1 MYIVLIVIAA
11 ILVAIVLMYNSLI
24 VKRNQVDN
32 VFATTDVML
41 KKRYDL
47 VPNLVNTVK
56 GYTSHERELLEEI
69 TKLRAQAMENRG
81 HADAQVEI
89 DNIFGKLLGRLFMV
103 VENYPELKASDNYMH
118 LQRTLTELEE
128 QISAARRAYNAAVTD
143 YNTAIQVFPT
153 NIFATMMNFRMRKLF
168 ETLEE
173 EKKVVD
179 AGEILKR

>member
-56 GYTSHERELLEEI
+56 GYMTHERELLEEV

-81 HADAQVEI
+81 RADAQVEI
-89 DNIFGKLLGRLFMV
+89 DNVFGKLLGRLFMV

-118 LQRTLTELEE
+118 LQRMLAELEE

-153 NIFATMMNFRMRKLF
+153 NIFAAMMSFRDRRLF
-168 ETLEE
+168 EIREE

-179 AGEILKR
+179 AGKVLKR

>member
-1 MYIVLIVIAA
+1 MYVVVVVVLVILA
-11 ILVAIVLMYNSLI
+11 AIVLMYNSLI
-24 VKRNQVDN
+24 VKRNQVSN
-32 VFATTDVML
+32 VFATIDVML

-47 VPNLVNTVK
+47 VPQLVETVK
-56 GYTSHERELLEEI
+56 GYMTHERQLLEEV

-81 HADAQVEI
+81 RADVQVEI

-103 VENYPELKASDNYMH
+103 VENYPQLKASDNFMH

-153 NIFATMMNFRMRKLF
+153 NILASTMNFRQRILF
-168 ETLEE
+168 EIREE
-173 EKKVVD
+173 EKQVVD
-179 AGEILKR
+179 AGEIIRK